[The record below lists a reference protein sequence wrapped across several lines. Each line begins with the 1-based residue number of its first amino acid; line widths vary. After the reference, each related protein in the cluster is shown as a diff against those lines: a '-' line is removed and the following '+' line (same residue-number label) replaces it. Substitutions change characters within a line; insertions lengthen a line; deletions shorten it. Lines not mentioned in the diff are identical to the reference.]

1 MAALEKAMF
10 FDPNEPSSCCFYVQ
24 FNPNSLEY
32 SYGKKHHKK
41 GAKESGQ
48 EGDQQSPLDTQEQAR
63 LSMSLFFNT
72 YDSETSY
79 TDVRK
84 KLLPLRAFLCKTED
98 KETANGKTVMFAW
111 GTLAFRGSMDSF
123 SVTYQMF
130 AADGTPVRAEVRV
143 SISGEDA
150 EAGAAAPAKKTQDT
164 NGEAGGDDLNWLFEE
179 E

>member
-10 FDPNEPSSCCFYVQ
+10 FDPDEPSSCCFYVQ

-32 SYGKKHHKK
+32 SYGKRHRKK

-48 EGDQQSPLDTQEQAR
+48 EGDQQSPLDTQEQAQ

-79 TDVRK
+79 TDVRS

-98 KETANGKTVMFAW
+98 KETVNGKTVIFAW
-111 GTLAFRGSMDSF
+111 GTLAFQGSMDSF

-150 EAGAAAPAKKTQDT
+150 EAAAAPAKKTEDT
-164 NGEAGGDDLNWLFEE
+164 PGEAGDEDLNWLFGEE
-179 E
+179 

>member
-10 FDPNEPSSCCFYVQ
+10 FDPDCTSVCVYVQ

-32 SYGKKHHKK
+32 SYGKKYYKK
-41 GAKESGQ
+41 GAKEDGQ
-48 EGDQQSPLDTQEQAR
+48 EKDQQSPLDVQDQAS

-79 TDVRK
+79 TDVRDK
-84 KLLPLRAFLCKTED
+84 ILPLRAFLCKTED
-98 KETANGKTVMFAW
+98 KETVNGKTVMFAW
-111 GTLAFRGSMDSF
+111 GTLAYRGSMDSF

-130 AADGTPVRAEVRV
+130 AADGTPVQAEVRV

-150 EAGAAAPAKKTQDT
+150 EVSQDAPQKQTDDMDL
-164 NGEAGGDDLNWLFEE
+164 EAGEEDLSWLTG
-179 E
+179 

>member
-1 MAALEKAMF
+1 MAALEKAIF

-32 SYGKKHHKK
+32 SYGKKHYKK
-41 GAKESGQ
+41 GAKKSGQ
-48 EGDQQSPLDTQEQAR
+48 KGDQQSPLDTQEQAQ

-72 YDSETSY
+72 YDSEISY
-79 TDVRK
+79 TDVRN

-98 KETANGKTVMFAW
+98 KETVNGKTVMFAW
-111 GTLAFRGSMDSF
+111 GTLAFRGIMDSF

-150 EAGAAAPAKKTQDT
+150 EVSASSPAKKTVDT
-164 NGEAGGDDLNWLFEE
+164 AGNTGDEDMKWLFEE